1 MADYLRVLDDGR
13 QQVWRIDDQVA
24 VQLGVS
30 NPEEGA
36 GTYFQAERGRTA
48 LEVMAERTPWFQDGR
63 SPFTALRLPTNRY
76 HPRIARPLAVATT
89 PKIETRLTE
98 LDRTMLASA
107 KGQAAVLTAELS
119 RICRTIHPVEQT
131 LDTFGHDIRNLLILA
146 STEAEMS
153 WRAVLTANGA
163 SKLRP
168 TVQDYRKL
176 GPILRLP
183 AYAIRFNM
191 FPWLPAIRPFEAW
204 NRDAASGRL
213 DWYAAYNAVKHDRE
227 GRFDLATLRHAFE
240 AVTACAILL
249 VAQFGRQNG
258 LGQGTDLSRFFH
270 FEREPEWP
278 LDEYYSGFA
287 VQPGDEWMPTPHP
300 ELAAIGDR
308 PRLAG
313 SPASA

>member
-1 MADYLRVLDDGR
+1 MADYLRLLDDGR

-24 VQLGVS
+24 VLLGVS
-30 NPEEGA
+30 NPEQGA
-36 GTYFQAERGRTA
+36 GTYFRAEAGKTA
-48 LEVMAERTPWFQDGR
+48 LEVMAQRTPWFQEGR
-63 SPFTALRLPTNRY
+63 SPFTPLRLPTLRY

-89 PKIETRLTE
+89 PKIETRMTD

-107 KGQAAVLTAELS
+107 KGQVAVLTAELS
-119 RICRTIHPVEQT
+119 RICRTIHPVAQT

-153 WRAVLTANGA
+153 WRAVLAANGA
-163 SKLRP
+163 TKLRP

-176 GPILRLP
+176 SPILRLP
-183 AYAIRFNM
+183 AYAICFNN

-204 NRDAASGRL
+204 GSDGQSGRL
-213 DWYAAYNAVKHDRE
+213 GWYAAYNAVKHDRE
-227 GRFDLATLRHAFE
+227 GHFDRATLRHAFE

-270 FEREPEWP
+270 FEAEPEWP
-278 LDEYYSGFA
+278 FDEYYSAFA
-287 VQPGDEWMPTPHP
+287 MQAGDDWVAMPHP
-300 ELAAIGDR
+300 ELAAIGER
-308 PRLAG
+308 ARKAG
-313 SPASA
+313 PPA